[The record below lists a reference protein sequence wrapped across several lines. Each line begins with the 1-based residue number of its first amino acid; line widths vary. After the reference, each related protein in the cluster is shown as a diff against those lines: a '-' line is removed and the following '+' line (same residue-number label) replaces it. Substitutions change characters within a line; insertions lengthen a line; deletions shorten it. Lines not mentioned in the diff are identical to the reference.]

1 MLLQCLWLQVA
12 EQLTTNGA
20 VLIHMAANFLAPVII
35 LTVKFFTFWSQTMFS
50 FVELAQTDEA
60 RIGLEYK
67 DYSKRS
73 LKKSCDLVKFTSRRC
88 KQGLDKRE
96 ELGSEYPCGAK
107 FLREFIFCG
116 LAIFCV
122 LRELIVS
129 ISTRENELDHPLLI
143 RKDRF
148 FLVTVNFCDF
158 QKVPRTQQL

>member
-1 MLLQCLWLQVA
+1 
-12 EQLTTNGA
+12 
-20 VLIHMAANFLAPVII
+20 
-35 LTVKFFTFWSQTMFS
+35 MFS

-60 RIGLEYK
+60 RIGLEFK

-73 LKKSCDLVKFTSRRC
+73 LKKSCDLVKFASRRC

-96 ELGSEYPCGAK
+96 EPGSEYPCGAK
-107 FLREFIFCG
+107 FLREFIICG
-116 LAIFCV
+116 LPIFCV